1 MTVAKAVFSGVV
13 MEMMEEE
20 SKKINEQALHFQV
33 WP

>member
-13 MEMMEEE
+13 MEMMEKE